1 MNNKETLINITTEEL
16 KGHIKKTFKHKKNPK
31 IFGVPRGGIYIAY
44 LIEAMGLGIIVDHP
58 QEADIIVDDL
68 IDSGT
73 TMGKYKSLYPNKLFY
88 APITKMNKKNWILFP
103 WDKSAETSIE
113 DNIIRIIQYI
123 GEDPA
128 REGLLETP
136 KRVVKSWGE
145 LFSGYKQNPSDHL
158 KFFKSE
164 SNEMV
169 ICKNIEY
176 YSTCE
181 HHMIPF
187 YGQIHIGYIPN
198 GYVIGLSKLA
208 RIADVFARRLQIQE
222 MMTRQIAETIYK
234 GIKGCYGVG
243 VIVEGKHLCMCSRGA
258 NKQNSMMKTSCLL
271 GDFKK
276 NLVRQEFL
284 SLIKNS

>member
-1 MNNKETLINITTEEL
+1 MNNKENLINVTTEEL
-16 KGHIKKTFKHKKNPK
+16 KGYIKKTLEQKNPK

-58 QEADIIVDDL
+58 QEADVIVDDL
-68 IDSGT
+68 IDSGA
-73 TMGKYKSLYPNKLFY
+73 TMGKYKSLYPEKPFY
-88 APITKMNKKNWILFP
+88 APIRKTNKKNWILFP
-103 WDKSAETSIE
+103 WDRSAETSIE
-113 DNIIRIIQYI
+113 DNVTRIIQYI
-123 GEDPA
+123 GEDPL
-128 REGLLETP
+128 REGLIETP

-145 LFSGYKQNPSDHL
+145 LFSGYRQDPSDYL

-222 MMTRQIAETIYK
+222 TMTKQIAETIYK
-234 GIKGCYGVG
+234 GIKGCHGVG

-271 GDFKK
+271 GNFKK